1 MPSVL
6 SKKYYKSKKRYSAGD
21 IVMTCDPIAYVVI
34 DGTKGL
40 RCDHCLK
47 PNDSLKK
54 CANCQKMFYCGI
66 ECQTN
71 DWKIHKHECKLYAK
85 HDNQLTKEYATR
97 LLLRLYQILR
107 HDKTIAD
114 TKYRLDHND
123 FEISFEDLM
132 KTIPDRVYNYRECK
146 KQAMDQEIGT
156 YFIGLR
162 EHWTEEWLKPIKK
175 LGKLCDIKVDN
186 HLCNTKTGS
195 KSLNN
200 LFWFLRSF
208 VTKIATYD
216 ESGLEEYSNVRPGVG
231 IYVPFW
237 ALKHSCVPN
246 TAEVWN
252 GLKIEV
258 RAMRDIEV
266 GEELTRNYMALG
278 IKKSDRNQILVEKF
292 FDKCE
297 CNRCLLSTSDADID
311 YKKLAQS
318 RRGLKELDLT
328 ESKKRFELSAQILEI
343 TSRYYLE
350 FHPMHTLDTL
360 GYVKNALLYKS
371 DLKEDEVIDERLSD
385 EKINEKIKSAFD
397 NLKVTHGIDHQIYR
411 KFKEFVAKSVNQ
423 SLSQN

>member
-1 MPSVL
+1 
-6 SKKYYKSKKRYSAGD
+6 
-21 IVMTCDPIAYVVI
+21 
-34 DGTKGL
+34 
-40 RCDHCLK
+40 
-47 PNDSLKK
+47 
-54 CANCQKMFYCGI
+54 
-66 ECQTN
+66 
-71 DWKIHKHECKLYAK
+71 
-85 HDNQLTKEYATR
+85 
-97 LLLRLYQILR
+97 
-107 HDKTIAD
+107 
-114 TKYRLDHND
+114 
-123 FEISFEDLM
+123 M

-162 EHWTEEWLKPIKK
+162 EYWTEEWLKPIKK

-411 KFKEFVAKSVNQ
+411 KFKEFVAKSVYQ
-423 SLSQN
+423 SLGQN